1 MKHLSMI
8 LLLAGTATS
17 FAQTGDEPAQVES
30 REIPEITI
38 FGRQA
43 DATKIPGGATEI
55 SLDEILQFNQSDI
68 QRMIRQVPGVS
79 VQIEDGYG
87 LRPNLSIRGTA
98 SERSARITLLE
109 DGVLI
114 APAPYAAPA
123 AYYFPTAGRLSTIE
137 VLKGPA
143 AITEG
148 PYTIGGA
155 INLVSTSIPTERS
168 GVVNLQAGEDA
179 TWRLHANYGNDD
191 GRFGWLV
198 ETHQWQSDGF
208 QTLDTGE
215 DTGLEK
221 EDYMVKMRYS
231 TDASAALYQQLDLKL
246 HHATE
251 NSNQSYLGLTDFDF
265 SNSPL
270 RRYGLSTLDNID
282 TEHDQVIL
290 RYLVRNDRVEVTAS
304 AYYNEFER
312 DWFKT
317 EALDITGSP
326 DAQTFNGISWF
337 QVVQAV
343 NTDTAIG
350 PATPELLA
358 GILNGDDTAAGAI
371 QVRSNAREY
380 YSTGIDVDIK
390 WSAEFGSTRHEFS
403 AGIRRHSD
411 HSERLQRNSTYT
423 QLGSELVL
431 DDLGLLG
438 NAGNQEQDADVWVVW
453 LRDVIDFGRL
463 QLSPGLRYEMIEQER
478 TRWETRP
485 GLTDDPSS
493 RDPSNIRDKRSNDT
507 NVLIP
512 GLGFV
517 YEINDSWS
525 AYGGI
530 HKGFSAPSNAPGVDE
545 EESINFE
552 LGARLGTSN
561 TTADVG
567 LFLTDYDNLVG
578 TCTASSGVDCE
589 VGDAFNG
596 NAATVAGLELSVSH
610 VFGSVGSLQFPISL
624 AYTYIDAEFDSD
636 IADTDFFGDVSKG
649 DPLPYIPENQAL
661 ITGGVEGERWGA
673 YLSVNFVDET
683 CVRASCGPFE
693 ATDSSTLLDTSF
705 FFAVNDRVT
714 LTATL
719 ENLTDEADIVG
730 RTPYGARPNKSRT
743 ATLGIRLAL

>member
-1 MKHLSMI
+1 LKHLSMI